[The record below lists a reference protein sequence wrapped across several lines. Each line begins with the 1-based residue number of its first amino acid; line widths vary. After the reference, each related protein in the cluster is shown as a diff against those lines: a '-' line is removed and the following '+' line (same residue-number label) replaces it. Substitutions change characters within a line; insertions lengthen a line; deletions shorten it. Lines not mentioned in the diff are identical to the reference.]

1 MATLV
6 IFLVPLAQLPAERSA
21 LYYSFSMMSISE
33 SIFSFLDKLSRN
45 IKDSSAAVKL
55 QLILEWHS
63 DVSHPEM
70 NSYSPLFV
78 GIMDCRI
85 LCSIIMRTTSTLQ
98 CDEML
103 INQAVFY
110 TSSSF
115 TLYVHIAR
123 IYHG

>member
-6 IFLVPLAQLPAERSA
+6 IFLVPMAQLPAERSA

-33 SIFSFLDKLSRN
+33 SIFSLLDNLSRS

-78 GIMDCRI
+78 GIMD
-85 LCSIIMRTTSTLQ
+85 
-98 CDEML
+98 
-103 INQAVFY
+103 
-110 TSSSF
+110 
-115 TLYVHIAR
+115 
-123 IYHG
+123 